1 LGTTFLQGLDKLI
14 VYNIVSDLRK
24 FCRHYG
30 LLIGGGG
37 VSEEKRAKGKKQIA
51 LLHSE
56 LKRFDE
62 EVS

>member
-1 LGTTFLQGLDKLI
+1 
-14 VYNIVSDLRK
+14 LRK

-56 LKRFDE
+56 LKKFDE
-62 EVS
+62 EVSENFG